1 MGFFL
6 FLPVMN
12 FLFPTFLIG
21 LAAIAIPV
29 IIHLFNFRRYKKV
42 YFTNVRFLKELKQES
57 DSKSRLKEYLIL
69 AMRILAITFLVFAFA
84 QPFIPG
90 KAKVQQGQKAISVY
104 VDNSFSM
111 ESTNKQGTL
120 LENAKSA
127 AAEIAGSFNAGDRFQ
142 LITNDFEGRH
152 QRLLSKEEFMEQLDE
167 VKISSATRDI
177 NDVIKRQQ
185 DFLENSGLKSKRLFL
200 LSDFQKNS
208 SLIRKNDIDT
218 SLVIS
223 LIPLVSSEVNNVYI
237 DSIWFE
243 TPVQQFGTQQ
253 IIHAQVINKSDKDIE
268 NGSLKLFINGK
279 QMALSSFNAGAG
291 SKKDVSASFTVKE
304 KGINKGLLKIEDY
317 PVTYDDEF
325 FFSFNAQTVI
335 RSLVIN
341 GKDSRTTGNFRSLMQ
356 NDSLF
361 LFAENAETAID
372 YSLFPKLNII
382 VLNELSTLTSGLGAE
397 LQKFVSGGGSLVIFP
412 ARKAD
417 LKSYNEVFQ
426 NLQLPPMTGPD
437 TVSTR
442 TQTINFDQGLYEG
455 VFEKADQRMDLPKV
469 KEHYTFAQSTRSNAR
484 TILSLQNGNPL
495 LAQYNTGSGK
505 IYLFASPSDELSSN
519 FIRHALFVP
528 TLIRMSVLSLR
539 PEAIYYQTSTN
550 EAVELPN
557 QGGLSERPLH
567 IINTAKTTDVIPE
580 HRLINN
586 TLTMFT
592 QSQITEAGHYSVTDN
607 GTVLKGLAFNYSRKE
622 SDMNFYNQ
630 EELQKM
636 IDESGLKNLSVI
648 EPGGKN
654 LAEALLEVN
663 DGKKLWK
670 LCLILALA
678 FLAAEILIIRLVK

>member
-1 MGFFL
+1 
-6 FLPVMN
+6 MN

-69 AMRILAITFLVFAFA
+69 AMRILAISFLVFAFA

-127 AAEIAGSFNAGDRFQ
+127 AAEIAGSFSAGDRFQ

-291 SKKDVSASFTVKE
+291 SKKDVSASFSVKE

-361 LFAENAETAID
+361 LFTENIETAID

-426 NLQLPPMTGPD
+426 NLQLPAMTGPD

-442 TQTINFDQGLYEG
+442 TQAINFDQGLYEG

-469 KEHYTFAQSTRSNAR
+469 KEHYTFAQNTRSNAR

-567 IINTAKTTDVIPE
+567 IINSAKTMDVIPE
-580 HRLINN
+580 HRLVNN

-592 QSQITEAGHYSVTDN
+592 QNQITEAGHYTVTDN
-607 GTVLKGLAFNYSRKE
+607 GTVLKGLAFNYDRKE

-670 LCLILALA
+670 LCLILALV